1 MLEIFLIIWI
11 SRKVAGVAQS
21 KGRSKGW
28 GALGAGFWILG
39 EIMGFVI
46 GTLLDLGMGGY
57 LVAILFASA
66 GSFVAHSIVKALPP
80 LAPSVNP
87 AL

>member
-11 SRKVAGVAQS
+11 SRKVSGVAQS

-28 GALGAGFWILG
+28 GALGAGFWVLG

-46 GTLLDLGMGGY
+46 GSLLGLGMGGY
-57 LVAILFASA
+57 LVAILFASL
-66 GSFVAHSIVKALPP
+66 GSFIAHTIVKALPP
-80 LAPSVNP
+80 LAPSVDP
-87 AL
+87 AV

>member
-1 MLEIFLIIWI
+1 MLEIFLI
-11 SRKVAGVAQS
+11 SRKVGGVAQS

-28 GALGAGFWILG
+28 GALGAGFWVLG

-46 GTLLDLGMGGY
+46 GALLDLGMGGY
-57 LVAILFASA
+57 LVAIAFASL

-80 LAPSVNP
+80 LAPSVSP